1 MSGTAEIEIYPG
13 YVSRRGLGIIPR
25 EDLLQYSG
33 LELLRRVADG
43 TYPAPPIGGQLGFAI
58 HEVSE
63 GRAVFRGVADERHL
77 NPLGGVHGGWTA
89 TIMDS
94 ALACAVQTLLAR
106 GEAYTTAE
114 FKVNLIRP
122 ITPKTGLV
130 ECTGTVV
137 HKGRTTAVSEASLR
151 DREGKLLAFGTET
164 CSIFPMERLLSGA
177 APRE

>member
-1 MSGTAEIEIYPG
+1 MSQPVEIYPG
-13 YVSRRGLGIIPR
+13 RVSRLGIGTIPQ

-33 LELLRRVADG
+33 LELLKRVADG
-43 TYPAPPIGGQLGFAI
+43 SYPVPPIGQQLAFAL

-63 GRAVFRGVADERHL
+63 GRAVFRGMPSEKHL

-94 ALACAVQTLLAR
+94 ALACAVQTMLAR

-122 ITPKTGLV
+122 ITPRTGLV

-151 DREGKLLAFGTET
+151 DENGKLLAFGTET
-164 CSIFPMERLLSGA
+164 CSIFPAERLLAGA
-177 APRE
+177 RPQE